1 MKLLAVDTSTEACS
15 AALYVDGQVIERF
28 QLTPRTHT
36 KLIMSMIDSVMA
48 EAQITRAQLD
58 GLAFGRGPGSFT
70 GIRIATGVIHGLAL
84 GLDLP
89 VVPVSTLAALA
100 QDYFSKQPEDVAFVG
115 MDARMDEV
123 FWGVYQR
130 VTDGSVEL
138 LGKEMVSSADSVI
151 YPELKGAGV
160 GSGWKVYPQMLTE
173 RLNGWVTRIETDYLP
188 TSAAIARLGVNDFN
202 KGLAVDVE
210 LAQPVYLRDKVA
222 KKESER

>member
-15 AALYVDGQVIERF
+15 AALYIDGQVLERF
-28 QLTPRTHT
+28 QLAPRTHT
-36 KLIMSMIDSVMA
+36 KLIMSMIDSLMA
-48 EAQITRAQLD
+48 EAQITRTQLD

-100 QDYFSKQPEDVAFVG
+100 QDYFSKQPEDVAFVC

-138 LGKEMVSSADSVI
+138 LGKEVVSPADAVM

-160 GSGWKVYPQMLTE
+160 GSGWKIYQQTLIN
-173 RLNGWVTRIETDYLP
+173 RLKRWVTQIETDSLP
-188 TSAAIARLGVNDFN
+188 SSAAIAQLGVKDFN

>member
-15 AALYVDGQVIERF
+15 AALYADGQVIERF

-36 KLIMSMIDSVMA
+36 KVIMSMIDSIMA

-89 VVPVSTLAALA
+89 VVPVSTLAAMA
-100 QDYFSKQPEDVAFVG
+100 QDYFSKHPEDVAFVA

-130 VTDGSVEL
+130 VAGGSVEL
-138 LGKEMVSSADSVI
+138 LGKEMVSPADSVI

-160 GSGWKVYPQMLTE
+160 GSGWKVYPQTLAD
-173 RLNGWVTRIETDYLP
+173 RLKGWVTEIEADYLP
-188 TSAAIARLGVNDFN
+188 TSAAIALLGVNDFN